1 MSKQTGLSPFAWL
14 VCGFV
19 GYFFSFGVFVPYL
32 PAWLSA
38 HNYSVELISSVL
50 AAAYIARFL
59 GSVLFS
65 QWSKPDN
72 LILLLR
78 LVALGSIGLVV
89 MLALKPDQIG
99 LLVPLLLLLNA
110 IFGSGIPLTDS
121 LASTWQQ
128 QVNFNYGRARLSGSL
143 AFMSASL
150 SGGYILQA
158 WGDRNMMW
166 WLAICLCL
174 FLGSTLFKARL
185 KPQAVIGASA
195 VAANRG
201 GSYQAL
207 LSRRHILFLV
217 IALSLIQGAHASY
230 YAYSVMYWTANGID
244 ISLTGWLWG
253 VSVAA
258 EVLVFFFAEK
268 LFKNISL
275 HSLLLFTTLVSIVR
289 WLLTGAITDFALL
302 LPIQAL
308 HGITFA
314 LCHFA
319 TVRFISGQPSGDI
332 AKLQALYAGVACCLS
347 VALFMWLAGFAYQHN
362 PAWAFYLMALLVV
375 PALFLLPKEQ
385 PIRIRSV

>member
-1 MSKQTGLSPFAWL
+1 MLIRNGLSPFAWL
-14 VCGFV
+14 ACAFV
-19 GYFFSFGVFVPYL
+19 GYFFSFGVFVPYV

-38 HNYSVELISSVL
+38 HGYSVELISRVL
-50 AAAYIARFL
+50 AAAYIARFA

-65 QWSKPDN
+65 QWSKPHN

-78 LVALGSIGLVV
+78 LIAISSIALVLI
-89 MLALKPDQIG
+89 LALKPDQVW
-99 LLVPLLLLLNA
+99 LLVPVLLLLNA

-121 LASTWQQ
+121 LASTWRQ
-128 QVNFNYGRARLSGSL
+128 QVNFDYGRARLSGSL
-143 AFMSASL
+143 AFMLASL

-174 FLGSTLFKARL
+174 FFASTLCKARL
-185 KPQAVIGASA
+185 QPQALSSPSA
-195 VAANRG
+195 VAANNS
-201 GSYQAL
+201 SYQAL

-275 HSLLLFTTLVSIVR
+275 YSLLLFTALVSIVR

-302 LPIQAL
+302 LPVQAL

-319 TVRFISGQPSGDI
+319 TVRFISGQPGGDI

-347 VALFMWLAGFAYQHN
+347 IALFMWLAGFAYQYN
-362 PAWAFYLMALLVV
+362 PAWAFYLMAILVV
-375 PALFLLPKEQ
+375 PALLLLPKARRWQ
-385 PIRIRSV
+385 LSGK